1 MSKYEDTCVL
11 KKLLAA
17 GKNHTD
23 FIKNNTALNKIKGIT
38 FVFQLWNQSRP
49 DHLKSAQEYQ
59 NIRRKMLI
67 VISNAHSLCNSA

>member
-23 FIKNNTALNKIKGIT
+23 FIKNNTALNKIKWIT
-38 FVFQLWNQSRP
+38 FVFQLWNQSRSP
-49 DHLKSAQEYQ
+49 E
-59 NIRRKMLI
+59 
-67 VISNAHSLCNSA
+67 ISTRVSEHMQKNAYSDLECTQSV